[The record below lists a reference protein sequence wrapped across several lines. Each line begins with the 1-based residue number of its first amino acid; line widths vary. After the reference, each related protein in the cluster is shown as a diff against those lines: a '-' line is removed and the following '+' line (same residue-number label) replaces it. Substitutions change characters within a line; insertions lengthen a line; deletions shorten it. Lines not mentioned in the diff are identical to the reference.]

1 MLLYWSWYL
10 TPHPV
15 DVVIRVHLL
24 TAPLLLYRPVAMVHQ
39 AGAGGKTMHRYGP
52 MLRGLLRLADEVAA
66 MQPWCG
72 TSGSEIQWIP
82 PKSLDLGFLCKRGMT
97 CCGTSHYPPDVIHR
111 IMW

>member
-15 DVVIRVHLL
+15 DVMVRVHLL

-66 MQPWCG
+66 CSLGVVPQVVRY
-72 TSGSEIQWIP
+72 SGYLLNP
-82 PKSLDLGFLCKRGMT
+82 
-97 CCGTSHYPPDVIHR
+97 
-111 IMW
+111 